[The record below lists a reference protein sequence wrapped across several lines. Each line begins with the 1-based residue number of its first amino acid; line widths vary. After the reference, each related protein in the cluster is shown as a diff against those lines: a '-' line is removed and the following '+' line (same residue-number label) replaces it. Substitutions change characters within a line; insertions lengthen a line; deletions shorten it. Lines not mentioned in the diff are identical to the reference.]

1 MIIRASTPAL
11 IPLKAYCMIFMLWN
25 SLSTKDIIRIIQV
38 GWYSQTP
45 SVANSAPQKPQIRKP
60 TKVAALIAIGPG
72 VDSEIAT
79 ISRISLSVIQCFFS
93 TISFESVV
101 T

>member
-25 SLSTKDIIRIIQV
+25 SLSTKDIIRIIRYD
-38 GWYSQTP
+38 GITTP

-72 VDSEIAT
+72 VDYPM
-79 ISRISLSVIQCFFS
+79 LLLNNFFLNQW
-93 TISFESVV
+93 
-101 T
+101 